1 MIPERFYDYYI
12 VPMGLAK
19 KILGKELE
27 LLGREDLEAFF
38 FLPREETSILEFKSG
53 EVKVNSVF
61 KEICAF
67 LNTEGGL
74 IIIGAP
80 KEQKVGK
87 TGKRICKGKLV
98 PSRFRDKEWLYSLVV
113 ANIVPEPTDLK
124 IHEIKD
130 QDDRFFVIEVE
141 QSQHP
146 PHQFLTDGRYYI
158 RINQEA
164 RPAPHGM
171 VEALFF
177 KFRKPQLQA
186 LLNIEQTERGV
197 ERRNDIYITFRNQ
210 SQVPAGELSYF
221 IQFLNI
227 EELHPNSGSHSI
239 KQNGSDNFEIE
250 GTIRKVLIGE
260 REHPL
265 NFHIVNRDEPFVV
278 SVMVWNHTAG
288 LYTLNAL
295 FDPLNFEYIEQYRT
309 GDEMK
314 KTAVQ
319 LYKEVR
325 FYRNNLE

>member
-1 MIPERFYDYYI
+1 M
-12 VPMGLAK
+12 VHMSLAK

-27 LLGREDLEAFF
+27 LLGREDLEVFF
-38 FLPREETSILEFKSG
+38 AQPREETSILEFKSG
-53 EVKVNSVF
+53 EVKVNSIF

-74 IIIGAP
+74 IIVGSP

-87 TGKRICKGKLV
+87 MNKRICKGKLV
-98 PSRFRDKEWLYSLVV
+98 PSSFRDKEWLYSLVV
-113 ANIVPEPTDLK
+113 SNIVPEPHDLK

-130 QDDRFFVIEVE
+130 QDDRFFVIEVG

-158 RINQEA
+158 RVNQEA
-164 RPAPHGM
+164 RPAPHGI

-186 LLNIEQTERGV
+186 LLNIEQSEKGV
-197 ERRNDIYITFRNQ
+197 ESRNEIYITFRNQ

-227 EELHPNSGSHSI
+227 EEVHSNSEPHSI
-239 KQNGSDNFEIE
+239 KQSSSDNFEIE
-250 GTIRKVLIGE
+250 GNIAKVLIGE
-260 REHPL
+260 RVYPL

-288 LYTLNAL
+288 LYTLNTL
-295 FDPLNFEYIEQYRT
+295 FDPVNFKYMEQYCT
-309 GDEMK
+309 GDEGQK
-314 KTAVQ
+314 SAVQ
-319 LYKEVR
+319 LYKEAR
-325 FYRNNLE
+325 FYRDNLE